1 MLAVCEVRVFQWGIF
16 GLGAS
21 MWAAVWINESGSRLV
36 VVSMGR
42 SARRV
47 TEKVM
52 RK

>member
-1 MLAVCEVRVFQWGIF
+1 MGYLWSGGFGSALA
-16 GLGAS
+16 AS

-52 RK
+52 HK